1 MTYLSI
7 IIEREGLRLAASK
20 ATVLSLSI
28 SDANSGARSALRGGG
43 ELVDLS
49 CLCEAMYELMSD
61 TFRTEV
67 TATSCA
73 ASQVALG
80 LCLYVRHTLAL
91 LTVVK
96 N

>member
-20 ATVLSLSI
+20 ATVL
-28 SDANSGARSALRGGG
+28 
-43 ELVDLS
+43 DLS

>member
-7 IIEREGLRLAASK
+7 IIERECLRLAASQ

-28 SDANSGARSALRGGG
+28 SDANSGARSARGGG
-43 ELVDLS
+43 LVDLS

-73 ASQVALG
+73 ASQVALS
-80 LCLYVRHTLAL
+80 LCLYVRHTLAS